1 MPGTNRLRAL
11 LALLAAAVA
20 LSGCGSDEISGEIPE
35 LNARDLKAALA
46 AVRAGI
52 EANPPHCDTAAS
64 QADEFVH
71 QVNLLPADVAEV
83 KTELQGAG
91 ANLRTLVD
99 AECTTTD
106 TSQTTQ
112 TTTPTT
118 PTTTPSTTE
127 PTTTDTTT
135 TDTTSTT
142 STTTDEPPSPGDGSG
157 GGPSGGGGGTDG
169 GTGGTGGGGT
179 GDESGD

>member
-20 LSGCGSDEISGEIPE
+20 LSGCGSDELSGEIPE
-35 LNARDLKAALA
+35 QNALALKAALT
-46 AVRAGI
+46 AVRAEI
-52 EANPPHCDTAAS
+52 EGNPPNCDTAAS

-99 AECTTTD
+99 AECPTTD
-106 TSQTTQ
+106 TSQTTPTTS
-112 TTTPTT
+112 TTTSPTT
-118 PTTTPSTTE
+118 SSTTTSSTT
-127 PTTTDTTT
+127 TSST
-135 TDTTSTT
+135 TDTTSTD
-142 STTTDEPPSPGDGSG
+142 TTTEEPPPPGNGDGSG
-157 GGPSGGGGGTDG
+157 SSGDGGGTDG

>member
-1 MPGTNRLRAL
+1 L
-11 LALLAAAVA
+11 LASLFILAA
-20 LSGCGSDEISGEIPE
+20 LSGCGSDELSGEIPE
-35 LNARDLKAALA
+35 QNAIDLKAALA
-46 AVRAGI
+46 AVRAEI
-52 EANPPHCDTAAS
+52 EANPPNCDTAAS
-64 QADEFVH
+64 QADEFVDA
-71 QVNLLPADVAEV
+71 VNLLPADVGEV

-91 ANLRTLVD
+91 DNLRTLVD
-99 AECTTTD
+99 AECPTTD

-118 PTTTPSTTE
+118 TTTTSSTTE

-142 STTTDEPPSPGDGSG
+142 STTTDEPPSPGDGGG
-157 GGPSGGGGGTDG
+157 GGPSGDGGGTDG

-179 GDESGD
+179 GDETGD